1 MFDVKF
7 QIQNKVNYDC
17 NNEFMHMKQLVVI
30 RKVIKLKEGQKCLC
44 INAMP
49 HK

>member
-17 NNEFMHMKQLVVI
+17 NHEFMHMKQVVI